1 MKAPNKDRVTL
12 HFAEVSQVNHSTA
25 EARVR
30 LDELQGMES
39 YWLPVGQYRAG
50 SASTAYW
57 MPEVGERVLCA
68 LDESGSAGVIL
79 AGIYSL
85 DNPPSANGAGLLA
98 IAVPTLTIDGQV
110 EITGDVSVTGNLSV
124 AGAVEIE
131 GSHTINGKETIVVGS
146 TDTGGDTNNESNQ

>member
-1 MKAPNKDRVTL
+1 MTL
-12 HFAEVSQVNHSTA
+12 HFAEISQINHATA

-50 SASTAYW
+50 AASTAYW

-79 AGIYSL
+79 AGVYSL
-85 DNPPSANGAGLLA
+85 DNAPSANGAGLLA
-98 IAVPTLTIDGQV
+98 IAVPMLTIAGQV
-110 EITGDVSVTGNLSV
+110 EITGDITVTGNLSV
-124 AGAVEIE
+124 AGAVGIT
-131 GSHTINGKETIVVGS
+131 GSHSINGKDTVVVGS
-146 TDTGGDTNNESNQ
+146 TDSSGDVNSASGQ